1 MRSWRLMPRFSL
13 PTLRYLAAAP
23 LGIGA
28 AVLAERWGF
37 GIPNVPLAL
46 LLPVAYS
53 AYGGGLVIGLLAAVM
68 HVIYSAIFFSLPGHP
83 FQYDVQNLERILVI
97 VVVAP
102 AMATMLGNL
111 RHKTELSLRQLTA
124 AKQDLL
130 RLNSKLEMRVEERT
144 AEIVGMIAKTNS
156 EKQAAK
162 TELAQTFDAKI
173 GNLVRVLKA
182 RAREMEETAHSMS
195 ETAEEAGRVSTLA
208 TTFAEHTSTN
218 VRQVAAATDQLAK
231 SAREIGSRA
240 LSSADLVTKAV
251 EDARRTDDAVQVMSD
266 RSKRIEQVVKL
277 ISDVAGQT
285 NLLALNATVEAA
297 RAGAAGKG
305 FGVVASEVKSLAAQT
320 AKAAEEI
327 SSQVAQSQEA
337 TTAVVGAIGN
347 VGGMIRNLHVIVSEI
362 AAAVED
368 QQIAAEEIARSVAEA
383 AVGTREVTRNVS
395 CVRQAA
401 AGTDLASSQVLA
413 AATDFSHNASELGR
427 EVELFLA
434 SIAKTDVKIGPG

>member
-1 MRSWRLMPRFSL
+1 MP
-13 PTLRYLAAAP
+13 
-23 LGIGA
+23 G
-28 AVLAERWGF
+28 
-37 GIPNVPLAL
+37 AL

-53 AYGGGLVIGLLAAVM
+53 AYGGGLVIGLLAAAM
-68 HVIYSAIFFSLPGHP
+68 HVIYSAIFFSSPGHL
-83 FQYDVQNLERILVI
+83 FQFDAQDLERVLVI
-97 VVVAP
+97 AVVSP

-111 RHKTELSLRQLTA
+111 RHKTERSLRQLTV

-130 RLNSKLEMRVEERT
+130 RLNSELEKRVEERT
-144 AEIVGMIAKTNS
+144 AEIVRMIDKANS

-162 TELAQTFDAKI
+162 TELARTFDVKI
-173 GNLVRVLKA
+173 GNLVRVLKD

-208 TTFAEHTSTN
+208 TTFAERTSTN
-218 VRQVAAATDQLAK
+218 VRQVAAATDQLAR

-240 LSSADLVTKAV
+240 LSSTDLVTKV
-251 EDARRTDDAVQVMSD
+251 VQDARRTDDAVQVMSD

-285 NLLALNATVEAA
+285 NLLALNATIEAA
-297 RAGAAGKG
+297 RAGAAGRG
-305 FGVVASEVKSLAAQT
+305 FGVVAAEVKSLAAQT

-327 SSQVAQSQEA
+327 SSQVAQSHEA
-337 TTAVVGAIGN
+337 TTAVVGAIGS
-347 VGGMIRNLHVIVSEI
+347 VGDMIHNLHMIVSEI

-368 QQIAAEEIARSVAEA
+368 QHVAAEEIARSVAEA
-383 AVGTREVTRNVS
+383 AVGTREVTSNVS

-401 AGTDLASSQVLA
+401 AGAGLASSRVLA

-434 SIAKTDVKIGPG
+434 SIGGR

>member
-1 MRSWRLMPRFSL
+1 MP
-13 PTLRYLAAAP
+13 
-23 LGIGA
+23 G
-28 AVLAERWGF
+28 
-37 GIPNVPLAL
+37 AL

-53 AYGGGLVIGLLAAVM
+53 AYGGGLVIGLLAAAM
-68 HVIYSAIFFSLPGHP
+68 HVIYSAIFFSSPGHL
-83 FQYDVQNLERILVI
+83 FQFDAQDLERVLVI
-97 VVVAP
+97 AVVSP

-111 RHKTELSLRQLTA
+111 RHKTERSLRQLTV

-130 RLNSKLEMRVEERT
+130 RLNSELEKRVEERT
-144 AEIVGMIAKTNS
+144 AEIVRVIDKANS

-162 TELAQTFDAKI
+162 TELARTFDVKI
-173 GNLVRVLKA
+173 GNLVRVLKD

-208 TTFAEHTSTN
+208 TTFAERTSTN
-218 VRQVAAATDQLAK
+218 VRQVAAATDQLAR

-240 LSSADLVTKAV
+240 LSSTDLVTKAV
-251 EDARRTDDAVQVMSD
+251 QDARRTDDAVQVMSD

-285 NLLALNATVEAA
+285 NLLALNATIEAA
-297 RAGAAGKG
+297 RAGAAGRG
-305 FGVVASEVKSLAAQT
+305 FGVVAAEVKSLAAQT

-327 SSQVAQSQEA
+327 SSQVAQSHEA
-337 TTAVVGAIGN
+337 TTAVVGAIGS
-347 VGGMIRNLHVIVSEI
+347 VGDMIHNLHMIVSEI

-368 QQIAAEEIARSVAEA
+368 QHVAAEEIARSVAEA
-383 AVGTREVTRNVS
+383 AVGTREVTSNVS

-401 AGTDLASSQVLA
+401 AGAGLASSRVLA

-434 SIAKTDVKIGPG
+434 SIGGR